1 LRSSLSRLPR
11 PLEAPVRD
19 PEDPL
24 VARMLSSALACR
36 GAWHTRPHATM
47 QLGDSADSAFEQA
60 RLATEAS
67 LAAFEEA
74 QEVADATEAATPAFD
89 VRSLAGISAPLGFW
103 DPANFCEGS
112 KEGTIR
118 FWREVEIKHG
128 RVAMLGAVGFLVAEQ
143 WHPLWGGEIDVPSF
157 IAFQQTPLQTFWPVV
172 IAAIAAYEVFSVFTF
187 ARPYDLFYT
196 EAGGLWQIRA
206 DHPPGDMR
214 FDPLGLKPTD
224 PEARREMETKELNH
238 GRLAMIAM
246 AGMVVQEGV
255 SGAKLF

>member
-1 LRSSLSRLPR
+1 VIPSGSASRR
-11 PLEAPVRD
+11 K
-19 PEDPL
+19 
-24 VARMLSSALACR
+24 MLSAAVACR
-36 GAWHTRPHATM
+36 GASWHTRPHAIM
-47 QLGDSADSAFEQA
+47 QLGEPVDSAFEQA

-74 QEVADATEAATPAFD
+74 EEAADATQATRAFD

-112 KEGTIR
+112 TEGTVR

-128 RVAMLGAVGFLVAEQ
+128 RVAMLGAVGFPLAEQ

-157 IAFQQTPLQTFWPVV
+157 IAFQQTPLQSFWPAV
-172 IAAIAAYEVFSVFTF
+172 ILAIAAYEVFSVFTF

-214 FDPLGLKPTD
+214 FDPLGLMPTD
-224 PEARREMETKELNH
+224 PEARKEMETKELNH
-238 GRLAMIAM
+238 GRLAMIGM
-246 AGMVVQEGV
+246 AGMVVQEGL